1 MSKSTQTETNFFF
14 SSFQKAIKICKM
26 IRILI
31 LIKLNSYT
39 ALVQYAHV
47 C

>member
-14 SSFQKAIKICKM
+14 FFQKAIKICKM

>member
-14 SSFQKAIKICKM
+14 FQTAIKICKM

-31 LIKLNSYT
+31 LIKLNSYA

>member
-1 MSKSTQTETNFFF
+1 MSKSTQTETIFFF
-14 SSFQKAIKICKM
+14 FQKAIKICKM
-26 IRILI
+26 IIILI

>member
-14 SSFQKAIKICKM
+14 EKAIKICKM

-31 LIKLNSYT
+31 LIKLNSYA